1 MESSLLGHGSR
12 SYHGNCACQWRSK
25 FFFSSTKDFSVTAQ
39 KEREEKEVELSM
51 LILMFLWFLRN

>member
-1 MESSLLGHGSR
+1 MGHGSR

-25 FFFSSTKDFSVTAQ
+25 YSFFFFSTKDFSVTAQ
-39 KEREEKEVELSM
+39 KDEGRKEVELSM